1 MDCSFNLLGL
11 DPTLSKFLKFSFKV
25 FNFLFNL
32 KIDNSGKINAS
43 LKIQIILFYQG
54 STDGWRF
61 RGGFIEVLVS
71 VYKYQRNNGFIPS
84 QSKLIDLALDLGC
97 PRRVYADTL
106 QCRVYIDPSPW
117 IYVWDSFDIFLS
129 SVLILSFK
137 PSKSINFSISSY
149 RFSWKELGFGKQ
161 KRHLKIFKA
170 KSKPKQEVWPEP
182 FGQENSSNRQ
192 F

>member
-54 STDGWRF
+54 SLDKVFPR
-61 RGGFIEVLVS
+61 RLSIAILVS
-71 VYKYQRNNGFIPS
+71 VYMYQRNNGFIPF

-106 QCRVYIDPSPW
+106 HRSQ
-117 IYVWDSFDIFLS
+117 
-129 SVLILSFK
+129 SVDLCV
-137 PSKSINFSISSY
+137 
-149 RFSWKELGFGKQ
+149 RF
-161 KRHLKIFKA
+161 
-170 KSKPKQEVWPEP
+170 V
-182 FGQENSSNRQ
+182 
-192 F
+192 